1 MEFGAAPPHRQQIAE
16 IDSSGLLA
24 KMTNFAEKKRLV
36 GRLVRG
42 LYRRLSA
49 ACRPAKPFPGSR
61 QYWEDRYSADGNSG
75 VGSYG
80 KFGAFKAE
88 VINGFVVTRGVQSVI
103 ELGCGDGNQLMLAR
117 YPMYAGYD
125 VSETAVGQ
133 CRRLFASDATK
144 TFALMSQ
151 YRGERADLAL
161 SLDVIYHL
169 VEDRVFDDY
178 MRTLV
183 GAAHRYVII
192 YASNSDDNREYQ
204 GPHIKHRKF
213 STWFQRNALD
223 WELIEHIPN
232 RYPYRG
238 DYTEGSFAEFF
249 IYGRAKPK

>member
-1 MEFGAAPPHRQQIAE
+1 M
-16 IDSSGLLA
+16 
-24 KMTNFAEKKRLV
+24 KNFAEKKQLL
-36 GRLVRG
+36 GRLARD

-49 ACRPAKPFPGSR
+49 ARQSSKPFPGSCR
-61 QYWEDRYSADGNSG
+61 YWEDRYNAEGNSG

-80 KFGAFKAE
+80 KFAAFKAE
-88 VINGFVVTRGVQSVI
+88 VINAFVATRGVQSII
-103 ELGCGDGNQLMLAR
+103 EFGCGDGNQLMLAR
-117 YPMYAGYD
+117 YPTYAGYD
-125 VSETAVGQ
+125 VSETAVRQ
-133 CRRLFASDATK
+133 CRRLFVGDATK

-169 VEDRVFDDY
+169 VEDRVFEDY

-213 STWFQRNALD
+213 STWLQRNALE
-223 WELIEHIPN
+223 WELLEHIPN
-232 RYPYRG
+232 RHPYRG

-249 IYGRAKPK
+249 IYGRANAK

>member
-1 MEFGAAPPHRQQIAE
+1 MEFAAAPLRREQTAE
-16 IDSSGLLA
+16 VRSSGGLA
-24 KMTNFAEKKRLV
+24 LMKNVVEGTWIL
-36 GRLVRG
+36 GRLARG

-49 ACRPAKPFPGSR
+49 ARQPLTPFPGSC
-61 QYWEDRYSADGNSG
+61 QYWEDRYNAEGNSG

-80 KFGAFKAE
+80 KFAAFKAE
-88 VINGFVVTRGVQSVI
+88 VINAFVATRGVQSVI
-103 ELGCGDGNQLMLAR
+103 EFGCGDGNQLKLAR

-125 VSETAVGQ
+125 VSEAAVRQ
-133 CRRLFASDATK
+133 CERLFAGDATK

-151 YRGERADLAL
+151 YRGEGADLAL

-169 VEDRVFDDY
+169 VEDRVFEDY

-204 GPHIKHRKF
+204 GQHIKHRKF
-213 STWFQRNALD
+213 SAWLQRNALD
-223 WELIEHIPN
+223 WELLEHIPN

-249 IYGRAKPK
+249 IYGRAKAK